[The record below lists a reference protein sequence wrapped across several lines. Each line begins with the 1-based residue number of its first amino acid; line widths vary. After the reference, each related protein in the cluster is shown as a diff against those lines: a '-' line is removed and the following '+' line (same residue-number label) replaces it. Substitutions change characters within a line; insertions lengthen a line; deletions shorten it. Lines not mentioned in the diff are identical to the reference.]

1 MTRRSWY
8 VLAVVAGILGALM
21 AVLAVLSLSTSPRE
35 YVADRFARSPAHDVG
50 DEIVA
55 YRSEYTPSS
64 VAAMFAEAF
73 EPVDQYVDGSGV
85 YLRYPD
91 DAVVILPTSFGSVLL
106 VERWETAYRR
116 YGAAVGAYWGWGR
129 GANVRGGGPGGGG
142 K

>member
-8 VLAVVAGILGALM
+8 VLALVAGLLGGLM
-21 AVLAVLSLSTSPRE
+21 AVLAVVNLSTSPRE
-35 YVADRFARSPAHDVG
+35 FIADNYARAYAHDVG

-55 YRSEYTPSS
+55 YRSEYPPSF
-64 VAAMFAEAF
+64 VAVTLIDAF
-73 EPVDQYVDGSGV
+73 RPVDQYVDGSGV
-85 YLRYPD
+85 YLRYAD
-91 DAVVILPTSFGSVLL
+91 DAVVILPKTYGSVIL

-129 GANVRGGGPGGGG
+129 GARIRGGGPGGGG